1 MRNLGDDIGRLEI
14 EGRVGKGRRQL
25 LAQLANVV
33 GRRRVTFRQ
42 LHLDHPIIGADGRTV
57 AEGKIVG
64 TRRQPDIVD
73 DEAALVLGD
82 DLPDLVLD
90 RLEDAFGGFDTRP
103 GRRPDMELDQTA
115 VDERKEVAPDQ
126 HEHCCSQRQ
135 HDDGDDRHDDA
146 PIE

>member
-1 MRNLGDDIGRLEI
+1 M
-14 EGRVGKGRRQL
+14 
-25 LAQLANVV
+25 
-33 GRRRVTFRQ
+33 TFRQ

-57 AEGKIVG
+57 GEGKIVG

-90 RLEDAFGGFDTRP
+90 RLEDASVVSIRVPAGARTWSWI
-103 GRRPDMELDQTA
+103 MTA

-126 HEHCCSQRQ
+126 HEHCSSQPQ
-135 HDDGDDRHDDA
+135 HGDGDDRHDDA